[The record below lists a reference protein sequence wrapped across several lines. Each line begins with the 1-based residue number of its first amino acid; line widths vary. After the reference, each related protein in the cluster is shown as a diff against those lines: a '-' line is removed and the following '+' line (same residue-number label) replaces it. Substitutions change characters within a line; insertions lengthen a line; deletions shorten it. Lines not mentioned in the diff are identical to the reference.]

1 MDRAVP
7 GVEALAISDGKI
19 LARGTREDVMG
30 HRGGDTEVVDL
41 KGKTLLPGFIDSHSH
56 LTLTAIKRGLIAM
69 DPPPAG
75 EIRSIEDILDRFR
88 TALPTRSHDSKRWL
102 VGWGYDHAMLEEKRH
117 PTRADLD
124 RVSTEIPIMLVHFS
138 THQIVANSKALERV
152 GFSAKTEN
160 PPGGVIQRDPE
171 SGEPN
176 GIIEEKAMFPFLAAA
191 SRDAREGTESQ
202 EGGSPFDF
210 GIAAAEIPGLL
221 EEALWHYAAEGFT
234 TAFEGAASVR
244 ELDLLRA
251 LEAEGRVPIDV
262 VAYPVSWAT
271 SATELRRLLDEERVR
286 NEQVGGIP
294 RVRLA
299 GGKIVLDGGSP
310 GRTAYL
316 REPYYQQLPGE
327 SGYRGY
333 PAVEDAAVVN
343 ALVAD
348 YYQRDVPLIV
358 HALGDAAVDQAIEAI
373 TAAEL
378 AHPGVD
384 RRTQLIHVQQAQ
396 PDQLERLSAL
406 DVTLTFQVAHNFY
419 FGDFH
424 EEVIYGPA
432 RTARLNPAR
441 EAIDRGISVTIHH
454 DSPVHPV
461 DQILLI
467 WSAVNRV
474 TRSGRVIGPEQRISV
489 MEALE
494 AVRVRFARASWPIWS
509 YWIAIHSRSIR
520 WRSET
525 SASSRRTRRGGGSTS
540 RSRSRLICATE
551 IPNDVIPQICVSRP
565 MCDQAHAI
573 GDTLDAGANAL

>member
-1 MDRAVP
+1 
-7 GVEALAISDGKI
+7 
-19 LARGTREDVMG
+19 
-30 HRGGDTEVVDL
+30 
-41 KGKTLLPGFIDSHSH
+41 LL
-56 LTLTAIKRGLIAM
+56 
-69 DPPPAG
+69 
-75 EIRSIEDILDRFR
+75 
-88 TALPTRSHDSKRWL
+88 
-102 VGWGYDHAMLEEKRH
+102 
-117 PTRADLD
+117 
-124 RVSTEIPIMLVHFS
+124 HFS
-138 THQIVANSKALERV
+138 THQLVANSKALERA
-152 GFSAKTEN
+152 GFSSETEN
-160 PPGGVIQRDPE
+160 PPGGVIRRNPK

-176 GIIEEKAMFPFLAAA
+176 GIVEEKAMFPFLAAA
-191 SRDAREGTESQ
+191 SRDAREGIESE
-202 EGGSPFDF
+202 EGGSLFDF
-210 GIAAAEIPGLL
+210 GIEPAEIPGLL
-221 EEALWHYAAEGFT
+221 EDALWHYAAQGFT
-234 TAFEGAASVR
+234 TAFEGAATPR

-271 SATELRRLLDEERVR
+271 SATELRRLLDEQSVR
-286 NEQVGGIP
+286 NEQAGGIP
-294 RVRLA
+294 RIRVA
-299 GGKIVLDGGSP
+299 GGKMILDGGSP

-316 REPYYQQLPGE
+316 REPYHQQLPGE

-348 YYQRDVPLIV
+348 YYARDVPLIV

-378 AHPGVD
+378 VHPGPD

-406 DVTLTFQVAHNFY
+406 DATLTFQVAHNFY

-441 EAIDRGISVTIHH
+441 DAIDLGMSVTIHH

-474 TRSGRVIGPEQRISV
+474 TRSGRVIGPDQRLSV

-494 AVRVRFARASWPIWS
+494 ASTIEAAYQVFEDDRKGSLLVGKLADLVVLDRNPLEIDPIEIRNIRVVETYKEGRRIYSQTPS
-509 YWIAIHSRSIR
+509 SI
-520 WRSET
+520 
-525 SASSRRTRRGGGSTS
+525 
-540 RSRSRLICATE
+540 
-551 IPNDVIPQICVSRP
+551 D
-565 MCDQAHAI
+565 
-573 GDTLDAGANAL
+573 

>member
-1 MDRAVP
+1 MD
-7 GVEALAISDGKI
+7 S
-19 LARGTREDVMG
+19 
-30 HRGGDTEVVDL
+30 
-41 KGKTLLPGFIDSHSH
+41 
-56 LTLTAIKRGLIAM
+56 
-69 DPPPAG
+69 PPAG

-88 TALPTRSHDSKRWL
+88 EALATRSPDSKRWL

-117 PTRADLD
+117 PSRADLD

-152 GFSAKTEN
+152 GISSKTEN
-160 PPGGVIQRDPE
+160 PPGGVIQRDPK

-176 GIIEEKAMFPFLAAA
+176 GIVEEKAMFPFLAVA
-191 SRDAREGTESQ
+191 SRDAREGLDPDD
-202 EGGSPFDF
+202 GGSAFDF
-210 GIAAAEIPGLL
+210 GIPAADIPGLL
-221 EEALWHYAAEGFT
+221 EETLWHYAAEGFT
-234 TAFEGAASVR
+234 TAFEGAATPR

-251 LEAEGRVPIDV
+251 LDAEGRVMIDV
-262 VAYPVSWAT
+262 VAYPVSWAS
-271 SATELRRLLDEERVR
+271 SATEVRGLLDEQRVR
-286 NEQVGGIP
+286 NEQVEGVP
-294 RVRLA
+294 RVRVA
-299 GGKIVLDGGSP
+299 GGKVILDGGSP

-316 REPYYQQLPGE
+316 REPYDQQLPGE
-327 SGYRGY
+327 SDYRGY
-333 PAVEDAAVVN
+333 PAIEDAAVVN
-343 ALVAD
+343 ALVAN

-396 PDQLERLSAL
+396 PDQLERLAAL

-424 EEVIYGPA
+424 EEVIYGA
-432 RTARLNPAR
+432 TRTSRLNPAR
-441 EAIDRGISVTIHH
+441 DAIDLGISVTIHH

-494 AVRVRFARASWPIWS
+494 ASTIEAAHQIFEEDRKGSLAPGKLADLVVLDRNPLEADPMEIRN
-509 YWIAIHSRSIR
+509 IHVV
-520 WRSET
+520 ET
-525 SASSRRTRRGGGSTS
+525 YKEGRRIYPPKRLSGSASKSY
-540 RSRSRLICATE
+540 I
-551 IPNDVIPQICVSRP
+551 N
-565 MCDQAHAI
+565 
-573 GDTLDAGANAL
+573 